1 MEPFM
6 VAFYAAM
13 GVSVASIVAG
23 VLFFV
28 RNGKQD

>member
-1 MEPFM
+1 MDPFM
-6 VAFYAAM
+6 VSFYAGMAV
-13 GVSVASIVAG
+13 GVVSIVAG